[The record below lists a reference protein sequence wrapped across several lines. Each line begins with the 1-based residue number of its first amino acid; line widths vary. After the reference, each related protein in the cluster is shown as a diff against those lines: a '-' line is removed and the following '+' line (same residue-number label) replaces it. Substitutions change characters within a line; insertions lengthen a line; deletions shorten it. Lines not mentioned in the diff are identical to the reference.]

1 MDNSYKNS
9 TILRNILN
17 QGDERTQLAQF
28 LIREH
33 GCVKKHADLLFKES
47 TQFVCV
53 QFGFESF
60 P

>member
-33 GCVKKHADLLFKES
+33 GYVKRHADLLFKES